1 MVDRTDDPL
10 AWLLEE
16 SHHLP
21 PAEVADAVG
30 AALHA
35 LGATSSEIYLVDYD
49 QASLHRFAPGV
60 DGGESFA
67 VDGTVGGRAFGL
79 ETTVTVPDGQ
89 GVRRWIPLL
98 DGTAPLGVLSVDLP
112 AEPDDRVAGLLQCV
126 ASMAA
131 ELIVTKGQYT
141 DEFERVKRRKSMS
154 LEAELQ
160 RITLPPVA
168 LATRTVSV
176 AGVLLPAYEVAG
188 DSFDFSLNDDALELA
203 IIDSVGHDLESS
215 LISHLVSGSLRNS
228 RRNGAGLPE
237 AYMLADAGVNRI
249 FPNFMFATAA
259 FGSLDL
265 ASGRFRW
272 ISAGHPLPVIVR
284 NGRVVGEAAAVP
296 ALPIGLG
303 GAEPQV
309 NEVVLEAGDALLLY
323 TDGAVEGGARGD
335 ERFGLDRLTDLL
347 GQHLLAGLPA
357 AETVR
362 RLVNAVLEHSAYE
375 LRDDTTILLVGYM
388 GASSA
393 GVG

>member
-98 DGTAPLGVLSVDLP
+98 DGTARLGVLSVDLP

-228 RRNGAGLPE
+228 RRNGAGLSE
-237 AYMLADAGVNRI
+237 AYTLADAAVNRI

-388 GASSA
+388 GASSP